1 LNIHA
6 YSSDIPVF
14 SAFLFPGFSTTLV
27 RYRPTCNEVS
37 PMAFH
42 DNLRTLRLARGL
54 TQPALAAKADI
65 EQSYL
70 SKLENGRSRPSDEV
84 LARLAQA
91 LETAPENL
99 LSNGDESGLHR
110 AWLVRAAVTAAV
122 VLALLLGFF
131 VGRATA
137 IYPLSAR
144 QMLAGKIPAVDITQQ
159 LLRMAPAGVNV
170 IDINRDGPRVHIS
183 GDAMNAALVNNYMD
197 TIHKKYGGVFQN
209 VMISPPSG
217 NAVIHFAIQFSDYR
231 IADND

>member
-1 LNIHA
+1 
-6 YSSDIPVF
+6 
-14 SAFLFPGFSTTLV
+14 
-27 RYRPTCNEVS
+27 
-37 PMAFH
+37 MAFH

-84 LARLAQA
+84 LTRLAQA

-110 AWLVRAAVTAAV
+110 VWLVRATVIAAV
-122 VLALLLGFF
+122 VLALLVGFF

-137 IYPLSAR
+137 IYPLSGR
-144 QMLAGKIPAVDITQQ
+144 QLFSGKIPAVDITQQ
-159 LLRMAPAGVNV
+159 LLLMAPAGVYV
-170 IDINRDGPRVHIS
+170 IDINRGGPRVNIS
-183 GDAMNAALVNNYMD
+183 GNATSAALVNSYMD
-197 TIHKKYGGVFQN
+197 AIHKRYSGEFQN

-217 NAVIHFAIQFSDYR
+217 DAGVHFSIQFQNYR
-231 IADND
+231 IADAD